1 MLGIAAHMGELIQT
15 KPDVVLWTMLERFL
29 QVTRAE
35 ATVPAGE
42 WLSPVDLRSAGP
54 LRVFSVYPHDFL
66 KDPVLVNIFCPLIS
80 HSSPS
85 RSDRVLAAATSEPE
99 SGSV

>member
-1 MLGIAAHMGELIQT
+1 MNVVSPLCLGT
-15 KPDVVLWTMLERFL
+15 SVL
-29 QVTRAE
+29 
-35 ATVPAGE
+35 
-42 WLSPVDLRSAGP
+42 
-54 LRVFSVYPHDFL
+54 LRVSMKTWVPRWA
-66 KDPVLVNIFCPLIS
+66 VLVNIFCPLIS